1 MQFSRIFRSHRA
13 DEGYLR
19 IAMPAALEG
28 SFMIAL
34 SAADIIMVGALG
46 VTAIAAVSIFSQ
58 PRLMLLVFARSI
70 AAALTLLVAQCIG
83 AGRAAEARQFLRQT
97 LFTALLLFFVLHVVF
112 FVYLGEILSWMG
124 AAAYLDLALTYGY
137 AALFGVF
144 LTSVTTVL
152 QAYLLGQGQTH
163 VVLMTNVWGNV
174 VNVACNALFIYGL
187 GPFPALGVLGAGI
200 GTVIGTA
207 WTLFHTLCALW
218 DKRVLCGRY
227 LPNLV
232 YGRAFFPI
240 VMGVFSEQG
249 FERVGMVLYTRMV
262 AEISMGAYAVHAV
275 CMNFCDFYYQFA
287 GGLGKASMVQSGQ
300 AHGAG
305 DPLRWRSQLFEALRW
320 GFFFSCI
327 AFCLTA
333 LLREPI
339 FQIYTADAS
348 LLPMGTVILLFVAVV
363 SFPEAHQLIAAGAL
377 RGVGM
382 TTHVAV
388 YSFVSIV
395 LLRPLLTAFFLY
407 VLNMGLV
414 GAWCALAIDQF
425 LRAGAA
431 SALLWR
437 YARRQQRIA
446 EVKALP

>member
-1 MQFSRIFRSHRA
+1 
-13 DEGYLR
+13 
-19 IAMPAALEG
+19 
-28 SFMIAL
+28 
-34 SAADIIMVGALG
+34 
-46 VTAIAAVSIFSQ
+46 
-58 PRLMLLVFARSI
+58 
-70 AAALTLLVAQCIG
+70 
-83 AGRAAEARQFLRQT
+83 
-97 LFTALLLFFVLHVVF
+97 
-112 FVYLGEILSWMG
+112 
-124 AAAYLDLALTYGY
+124 
-137 AALFGVF
+137 
-144 LTSVTTVL
+144 
-152 QAYLLGQGQTH
+152 
-163 VVLMTNVWGNV
+163 
-174 VNVACNALFIYGL
+174 
-187 GPFPALGVLGAGI
+187 
-200 GTVIGTA
+200 
-207 WTLFHTLCALW
+207 
-218 DKRVLCGRY
+218 
-227 LPNLV
+227 
-232 YGRAFFPI
+232 
-240 VMGVFSEQG
+240 
-249 FERVGMVLYTRMV
+249 
-262 AEISMGAYAVHAV
+262 
-275 CMNFCDFYYQFA
+275 MNFSDFYYQFA
-287 GGLGKASMVQSGQ
+287 GWLGKASKVQSGQ

-388 YSFVSIV
+388 YSFVSIA

-407 VLNMGLV
+407 VLDMGLV